1 MLRRMESPV
10 PVPEQHQVVV
20 RCQPVGAVPRLKQ
33 TKFRVDGDKPFAYVI
48 DFLRRQTKKERL
60 FVYCNSSFA
69 PSPDVTLAELYRC
82 FSKDST
88 LVVNYCDQQAYG

>member
-1 MLRRMESPV
+1 MEERPAADDEKV
-10 PVPEQHQVVV
+10 IV

-33 TKFRVDGDKPFAYVI
+33 TKFKVDGNKPFAYVI
-48 DFLRRQTKKERL
+48 DFLRRQTKRERL

-69 PSPDVTLAELYRC
+69 PSPDVTLSELFLC

-88 LVVNYCDQQAYG
+88 LVVNYCDQAAYG

>member
-1 MLRRMESPV
+1 MEPAAAGEEKV
-10 PVPEQHQVVV
+10 IV

-33 TKFRVDGDKPFAYVI
+33 TKFKVDGDKPFAYVI
-48 DFLRRQTKKERL
+48 EFLQRQTKREQL

-69 PSPDVTLAELYRC
+69 PSSDVTLAELYRC